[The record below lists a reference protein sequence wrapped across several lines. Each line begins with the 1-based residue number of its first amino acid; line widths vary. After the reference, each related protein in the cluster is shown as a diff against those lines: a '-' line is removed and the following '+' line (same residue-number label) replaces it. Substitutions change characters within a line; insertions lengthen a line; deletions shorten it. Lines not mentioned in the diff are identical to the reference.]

1 MRDSRV
7 VTLSWSVD
15 DAQEVADIFYRA
27 ATRGGTTILDRG
39 YWEDYLSIT
48 DQIEEI
54 KNKEEDAPR
63 VKVVVVWPRESEIEA
78 RYRGVVSK

>member
-1 MRDSRV
+1 
-7 VTLSWSVD
+7 VD
-15 DAQEVADIFYRA
+15 DAEEVADVFYRA

-54 KNKEEDAPR
+54 ENNKENDAPR
-63 VKVVVVWPRESEIEA
+63 VKVVVMEQ
-78 RYRGVVSK
+78 